1 MPVPEGGR
9 TIAYALTT
17 MVRVDVGIRDRRR
30 IPEALRF
37 AVIGVLSTGVTIAVF
52 NLLVHTGDPPL
63 LLEHPIEAYVIGM
76 AVGTVVSFTG
86 NRYWVF
92 GAGDSDN
99 WLSEFVRFAL
109 VNVAATAL
117 PALCLAVSR
126 YVFDLRS
133 VMADNISANVV
144 GLLLATIARYW
155 AYKLLVFGDA
165 PRRPPRDDE
174 RDKQPAA

>member
-1 MPVPEGGR
+1 MVGVDVSVRGRRRLPEG
-9 TIAYALTT
+9 
-17 MVRVDVGIRDRRR
+17 
-30 IPEALRF
+30 LRF
-37 AVIGVLSTGVTIAVF
+37 AVIGVLSTGVTVAAF
-52 NLLVHTGDPPL
+52 NLLVHTGNPPL
-63 LLEHPIEAYVIGM
+63 LLEHPIEAYVIAM
-76 AVGTVVSFTG
+76 AVGTTLSFTG

-99 WLSEFVRFAL
+99 WLNELVRFAL

-117 PALCLAVSR
+117 PSLCLAVSR

-165 PRRPPRDDE
+165 PRPARRDGGQGDDGAE
-174 RDKQPAA
+174 QGKAPAA